1 MLRSYWPRTQH
12 ASSAAPPPAPSV
24 DAFTPLRL
32 HGRVAKR
39 GPVVGLSQLA
49 ALYEGQDNP
58 SPQLA
63 VQLYYPE
70 SWRDARLRGGR
81 PEPPGRLCAVMWND
95 DLKVQLRTGSALF
108 LFAVSHIDMAKQ
120 WRRSSRPTGCM
131 APASV
136 AAARAPAGW
145 LQRLCKAARL
155 LPRHFKW
162 GASPAGCTSFQLRWA
177 QAVKAA
183 H

>member
-1 MLRSYWPRTQH
+1 MGARPVRKRRPLLSFGSSWLLAAVAWYMLRSYWPRMQH
-12 ASSAAPPPAPSV
+12 AHSAAPPPLPSV

-81 PEPPGRLCAVMWND
+81 HDPPGRLCAVMWND
-95 DLKVQLRTGSALF
+95 DLKVQLRTDSALF
-108 LFAVSHIDMAKQ
+108 LFAF
-120 WRRSSRPTGCM
+120 
-131 APASV
+131 V
-136 AAARAPAGW
+136 AR
-145 LQRLCKAARL
+145 
-155 LPRHFKW
+155 
-162 GASPAGCTSFQLRWA
+162 
-177 QAVKAA
+177 
-183 H
+183 